1 MLYNNGYVIKDL
13 IDNEDLS
20 LSSDVYRGIENY
32 HSWPLETQK
41 DSVSLDL
48 TKQLEKHFDENDYVE
63 ILKDVNLLKKY
74 VKHCKELGI
83 DVVIFKIMT
92 ANNSLVTNVDLKEI
106 EVLGYDCIVGGS
118 VSYLTEVFCD
128 ELEKFELFNK
138 TKKKVNSNGL
148 LNSYDEA
155 EVFIKER
162 EKLIEQ
168 GLNLEAYWK
177 AVPARLSIVT
187 LD

>member
-1 MLYNNGYVIKDL
+1 MQCRQVLKTWL

-20 LSSDVYRGIENY
+20 LGNSIYRGIENY
-32 HSWPLETQK
+32 HNWPLETQK
-41 DSVSLDL
+41 DNISLDL

-63 ILKDVNLLKKY
+63 ILKDINLLKKY
-74 VKHCKELGI
+74 VKHCKELGVNI
-83 DVVIFKIMT
+83 VIFKVMT
-92 ANNSLVTNVDLKEI
+92 ANNSLVADEDLKEI
-106 EVLGYDCIVGGS
+106 EVLGYDCLAGDS
-118 VSYLTEVFCD
+118 VSYLAEIFCD
-128 ELEKFELFNK
+128 GDIYIELYEQ

-155 EVFIKER
+155 EAFIKAR
-162 EKLIEQ
+162 EKLIDQ